1 MTFANWCLFLGL
13 LLLIMSISDSLLK
26 KIPFS
31 SAAVYMILGV
41 AAGPYG
47 LELLDLSMGIHD
59 DAHLLEI
66 LTEVVVLVSLFAVGL
81 KLPVR
86 SSHAPWT
93 VPIRLATV
101 AMVVTIG
108 LTAAVGVALGGSLA
122 VSLLVGALLA
132 PTDPVLASEVQVSH
146 GEDRDALRFG
156 LTAEGGLNDGT
167 AFPFVMLA
175 LGLMGYHELG
185 PYGMTWFG
193 VDVLWAVVGG
203 IGIGWLCG
211 AGFTRAVMALRR
223 HKGSAIGMESFLALG
238 LIAVTYGLS
247 IHASVYGFLAVFV
260 AGLGMRGIEQEVVGE
275 VVKANPGPEVRSPQ
289 RLPATEVTNIALDF
303 IEDLEKFAEMAA
315 MLVIGSLLTLEMLT
329 WPNAA
334 LAASLLFVIR
344 PLSVFLVTWRSD
356 WTGPQRRIGAWMGVR
371 GVGSMYYL
379 AFVLTHDLG
388 LDPVADHITQVVLFT
403 VAASVVLHGVS
414 ATPIM
419 TLYKNRKRRRKS
431 KDGMSREMG

>member
-1 MTFANWCLFLGL
+1 
-13 LLLIMSISDSLLK
+13 
-26 KIPFS
+26 
-31 SAAVYMILGV
+31 
-41 AAGPYG
+41 
-47 LELLDLSMGIHD
+47 
-59 DAHLLEI
+59 
-66 LTEVVVLVSLFAVGL
+66 VG
-81 KLPVR
+81 
-86 SSHAPWT
+86 S
-93 VPIRLATV
+93 
-101 AMVVTIG
+101 
-108 LTAAVGVALGGSLA
+108 
-122 VSLLVGALLA
+122 LLA
-132 PTDPVLASEVQVSH
+132 PTDPVLASEVQVAH

-185 PYGMTWFG
+185 PYGARWFG

-211 AGFTRAVMALRR
+211 AGFTRAVIALRR

-260 AGLGMRGIEQEVVGE
+260 AGLGMRGIEQEAVGAAA
-275 VVKANPGPEVRSPQ
+275 KADPGPDVRSPA

-315 MLVIGSLLTLEMLT
+315 MLVIGSLLTLEMAT
-329 WPNAA
+329 WRNAL

-344 PLSVFLVTWRSD
+344 PLSVFAVTWRSG
-356 WTGPQRRIGAWMGVR
+356 WTRSQRRIGAWMGVR

-388 LDPVADHITQVVLFT
+388 LDPLAEQVTGVVLFT
-403 VAASVVLHGVS
+403 IAASVVLHGVS

-419 TLYKNRKRRRKS
+419 TLYRNRRRRGRRGDERVS
-431 KDGMSREMG
+431 

>member
-26 KIPFS
+26 RIPFS
-31 SAAVYMILGV
+31 SAAIYMILGV

-47 LELLDLSMGIHD
+47 LELIDLNMSIHD
-59 DAHLLEI
+59 DAHLLEV
-66 LTEVVVLVSLFAVGL
+66 LTEIVVLVSLFAVGL

-86 SSHAPWT
+86 SSHAPWK
-93 VPIRLATV
+93 VPILLATV
-101 AMVVTIG
+101 AMVVTIV
-108 LTAAVGVALGGSLA
+108 LTAAMGMALGWSVA
-122 VSLLVGALLA
+122 ASLLIGAVLA

-175 LGLMGYHELG
+175 LGLLGYHELG
-185 PYGMTWFG
+185 AYAVTWFF
-193 VDVLWAVVGG
+193 VDVLWAVAGG

-211 AGFTRAVMALRR
+211 AGFTRAVIALRR
-223 HKGSAIGMESFLALG
+223 QKGSAVGMESFLALG
-238 LIAVTYGLS
+238 LIAVTYGLA

-260 AGLGMRGIEQEVVGE
+260 AGLGMRGVEQEVIGVE
-275 VVKANPGPEVRSPQ
+275 AQVNPISQELDPE
-289 RLPATEVTNIALDF
+289 RLPKTEVTNIALDF

-329 WPNAA
+329 VKNAILAAA
-334 LAASLLFVIR
+334 LLLVIR
-344 PLSVFLVTWRSD
+344 PLAVYLVTWRSN
-356 WTGPQRRIGAWMGVR
+356 WSRTQRRIGAWMGVR

-379 AFVLTHDLG
+379 AFVLTHDLE
-388 LDPVADHITQVVLFT
+388 LDPLAEQMTQVVLFT
-403 VAASVVLHGVS
+403 IAASVIVHGIS

-419 TLYKNRKRRRKS
+419 TLYKKRKHKNS
-431 KDGMSREMG
+431 FL

>member
-1 MTFANWCLFLGL
+1 MR
-13 LLLIMSISDSLLK
+13 
-26 KIPFS
+26 
-31 SAAVYMILGV
+31 
-41 AAGPYG
+41 
-47 LELLDLSMGIHD
+47 IHD

-86 SSHAPWT
+86 SSRGPWK
-93 VPIRLATV
+93 VPILLATI
-101 AMVVTIG
+101 AMVITIG
-108 LTAAVGVALGGSLA
+108 LTAVIGMALGWSLA
-122 VSLLVGALLA
+122 VALLIGALLA

-185 PYGMTWFG
+185 LYGSTWFA

-211 AGFTRAVMALRR
+211 AGFTRAVIVLRR
-223 HKGSAIGMESFLALG
+223 KKGFAIGMESFLALG

-260 AGLGMRGIEQEVVGE
+260 AGLDMRGIEQEAVGE
-275 VVKANPGPEVRSPQ
+275 DVKANPGPDVRSPK

-303 IEDLEKFAEMAA
+303 IEDLENFAEMAA
-315 MLVIGSLLTLEMLT
+315 MLVIGSLLTFEMLT
-329 WPNAA
+329 WQNAA
-334 LAASLLFVIR
+334 LAAGLLFVIR

-356 WTGPQRRIGAWMGVR
+356 WTLSQRRIGAWMGVR

-379 AFVLTHDLG
+379 AFVLTHDLEF
-388 LDPVADHITQVVLFT
+388 DPISEQLTQVVLFT
-403 VAASVVLHGVS
+403 VAASVAWHGIS

-419 TLYKNRKRRRKS
+419 TLYKNHKRCG
-431 KDGMSREMG
+431 KDNSEIS

>member
-31 SAAVYMILGV
+31 SAAIYMILGI

-47 LELLDLSMGIHD
+47 FKLLDLNMSVHD

-86 SSHAPWT
+86 SSHAPWK
-93 VPIRLATV
+93 VPILLASV

-108 LTAAVGVALGGSLA
+108 LTAALGMALGWSLA
-122 VSLLVGALLA
+122 ASLLIGALLA

-167 AFPFVMLA
+167 AFPFVMLG
-175 LGLMGYHELG
+175 LGLLGYHDLG

-193 VDVLWAVVGG
+193 LDVVWAVVGG

-211 AGFTRAVMALRR
+211 AGFTRAVIALRR
-223 HKGSAIGMESFLALG
+223 HRGSAIGMESFLALG

-260 AGLGMRGIEQEVVGE
+260 AGLGMRGIEQAAVGATA
-275 VVKANPGPEVRSPQ
+275 KAHPGPEVRSPE

-329 WPNAA
+329 WRNAV
-334 LAASLLFVIR
+334 LAAGLLFVIR
-344 PLSVFLVTWRSD
+344 PVAVFLVTWRSD
-356 WTGPQRRIGAWMGVR
+356 WTRSQRRIGAWMGVR

-379 AFVLTHDLG
+379 AYVLTHDLE
-388 LDPVADHITQVVLFT
+388 LDPIADAMTQVVLFA
-403 VAASVVLHGVS
+403 VAASVILHGIS

-419 TLYKNRKRRRKS
+419 EMYKKRKGRGKTE
-431 KDGMSREMG
+431 G

>member
-26 KIPFS
+26 KLPFS
-31 SAAVYMILGV
+31 SAAVYMILGI

-47 LELLDLSMGIHD
+47 LQLLDLSMGIHD
-59 DAHLLEI
+59 DAHLMEI

-86 SSHAPWT
+86 ASQAPWR
-93 VPIRLATV
+93 VPILLATV
-101 AMVVTIG
+101 AMVITIG

-122 VSLLVGALLA
+122 LSLLVGSLLA
-132 PTDPVLASEVQVSH
+132 PTDPVLASEVQVAH

-185 PYGMTWFG
+185 PYGARWFG

-211 AGFTRAVMALRR
+211 AGFTRAVIALRR

-260 AGLGMRGIEQEVVGE
+260 AGLGMRGIEQEAVGAAA
-275 VVKANPGPEVRSPQ
+275 KADPGPDVRSPA

-315 MLVIGSLLTLEMLT
+315 MLVIGSLLTLEMVT
-329 WPNAA
+329 WQNAL

-344 PLSVFLVTWRSD
+344 PLSVFAVTWRSG
-356 WTGPQRRIGAWMGVR
+356 WTRSQRRIGAWMGVR

-388 LDPVADHITQVVLFT
+388 LDPLAEQVTGVVLFT
-403 VAASVVLHGVS
+403 IAASVVLHGVS

-419 TLYKNRKRRRKS
+419 TLYRDRRRRGRRGDERVS
-431 KDGMSREMG
+431 

>member
-1 MTFANWCLFLGL
+1 M
-13 LLLIMSISDSLLK
+13 
-26 KIPFS
+26 
-31 SAAVYMILGV
+31 
-41 AAGPYG
+41 
-47 LELLDLSMGIHD
+47 
-59 DAHLLEI
+59 
-66 LTEVVVLVSLFAVGL
+66 
-81 KLPVR
+81 
-86 SSHAPWT
+86 
-93 VPIRLATV
+93 
-101 AMVVTIG
+101 
-108 LTAAVGVALGGSLA
+108 
-122 VSLLVGALLA
+122 
-132 PTDPVLASEVQVSH
+132 SH

-403 VAASVVLHGVS
+403 VSASVVLHGVS

>member
-26 KIPFS
+26 KLPFS
-31 SAAVYMILGV
+31 SAAVYMILGI

-47 LELLDLSMGIHD
+47 LQLLDLSMGIHD

-86 SSHAPWT
+86 ASQAPWR
-93 VPIRLATV
+93 VPILLATV
-101 AMVVTIG
+101 AMVITIG

-122 VSLLVGALLA
+122 LSLLVGSLLA
-132 PTDPVLASEVQVSH
+132 PTDPVLASEVQVAH

-185 PYGMTWFG
+185 PYGARWFG

-211 AGFTRAVMALRR
+211 AGFTRAVIALRR

-260 AGLGMRGIEQEVVGE
+260 AGLGMRGIEQEAVGAAA
-275 VVKANPGPEVRSPQ
+275 KADPGPDVRSPA

-315 MLVIGSLLTLEMLT
+315 MLVIGSLLTLEMAT
-329 WPNAA
+329 WRNAL

-344 PLSVFLVTWRSD
+344 PLSVFAVTWRSG
-356 WTGPQRRIGAWMGVR
+356 WTRSQRRIGAWMGVR

-379 AFVLTHDLG
+379 AFVLTDDLG
-388 LDPVADHITQVVLFT
+388 LDPLAEQVTGVVLFT
-403 VAASVVLHGVS
+403 IAASVVLHGVS

-419 TLYKNRKRRRKS
+419 TLYRDRRRRGRRGDERVS
-431 KDGMSREMG
+431 